1 MRLAMHALFGWV
13 FVCSAMLGL
22 PVLYYYRP
30 PHTWMDRF
38 GMITQGRF
46 DAIPEPYFQI
56 AMVVVALTGAFGI
69 ILLAASRRR
78 S

>member
-1 MRLAMHALFGWV
+1 MQFVMGWV

-38 GMITQGRF
+38 GMLASGRF
-46 DAIPEPYFQI
+46 GAIPEPYFQI
-56 AMVVVALTGAFGI
+56 AMVIVALTGALGI
-69 ILLAASRRR
+69 ILIVAARTRR

>member
-1 MRLAMHALFGWV
+1 MLRYVMGYI
-13 FVCSAMLGL
+13 FVCAALLGL

-38 GMITQGRF
+38 GMLADGRF
-46 DAIPEPYFQI
+46 GAIPEPYFQI

-69 ILLAASRRR
+69 ILLAAGRGSRP
-78 S
+78 